1 MADEP
6 KQEPTPAKPAP
17 KKEGKPEGQPHKGSN
32 APKKAQAADAAAQ
45 GKHKPAAA
53 DAKDK
58 PAAADAPPI
67 SNLKSEISNPPGA
80 APAAGAPPA
89 PGAAPGLVAAASA
102 PTAAELLGED
112 ANLRKIIKAKGA
124 KNISV
129 GIANILA
136 TFNNT
141 NVTITDMQGNVLG
154 WSSAGRVGFK
164 GSRKSTAFAA
174 QQVAQDA
181 ARQAMSH
188 GMREVEVRV
197 KGPGSGR
204 ESAIRALQAIGLEIS
219 TIKDVTPVPHN
230 GCRPRKKTPRLIS
243 HSQPKESLLWLVT
256 LDPAPASAAASASP
270 CSARTSTWSAAIT
283 APAFTAPSPAAN
295 TPNTAWASSKN
306 RSSAT
311 FTA

>member
-1 MADEP
+1 MADETKP
-6 KQEPTPAKPAP
+6 KKTDA
-17 KKEGKPEGQPHKGSN
+17 KKEGKPAAGADKAEKAPKAAAEGQPAKAKG
-32 APKKAQAADAAAQ
+32 KAADAAAE
-45 GKHKPAAA
+45 PA
-53 DAKDK
+53 K
-58 PAAADAPPI
+58 
-67 SNLKSEISNPPGA
+67 
-80 APAAGAPPA
+80 AGAPGTPVA
-89 PGAAPGLVAAASA
+89 PVAASA

-112 ANLRKIIKAKGA
+112 PNAKKIIKAKGS
-124 KNISV
+124 KNITV

-141 NVTITDMQGNVLG
+141 QVSITDMHGNLLG

-188 GMREVEVRV
+188 GMREVEIRV

-230 GCRPRKKTPRLIS
+230 GCRPRKKRR
-243 HSQPKESLLWLVT
+243 V
-256 LDPAPASAAASASP
+256 
-270 CSARTSTWSAAIT
+270 
-283 APAFTAPSPAAN
+283 
-295 TPNTAWASSKN
+295 
-306 RSSAT
+306 
-311 FTA
+311 